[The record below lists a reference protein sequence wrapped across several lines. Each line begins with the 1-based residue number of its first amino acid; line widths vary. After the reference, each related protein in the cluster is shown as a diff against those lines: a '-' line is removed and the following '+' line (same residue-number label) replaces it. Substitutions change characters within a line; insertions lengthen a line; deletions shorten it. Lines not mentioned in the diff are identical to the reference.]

1 MDRDM
6 TRHPSRAFGP
16 RWLAV
21 TTAVMLAL
29 SAIASTPLVAGAA
42 TVAPNTQCSNGLDN
56 TGGLGLICEVTVV
69 NQITATTGTATV
81 TIRECHGAAG
91 APTAS
96 CTNTT
101 TTLAQPVTAVTQC
114 NSSGNGGGSTVRCSA
129 LVTNNFAGVTPSP
142 TAATVNQCV
151 GSGDG
156 ITTGCNPYPANTTGA
171 AITQCNGSA
180 NGGTLVGLNC
190 LATGTTTSA
199 LLVTINQCNGSG
211 NGGGSL
217 VACTASIVNNVVA
230 GPSASPSP
238 SASASPSASPS
249 PSPSASVAPTATAR
263 PVPTTPVPTIPP
275 TNTAGPVDGT
285 PLGPVDL
292 VVAGFALLAFLSFVL
307 IYPWFRRRQQRSAD
321 VAP

>member
-69 NQITATTGTATV
+69 NQITATTGSATV

-129 LVTNNFAGVTPSP
+129 SVTNNFAGVTPSP

-156 ITTGCNPYPANTTGA
+156 ITTGCNPYPANTTSA
-171 AITQCNGSA
+171 TITQCSGSA

-238 SASASPSASPS
+238 SASASPSAS